1 MEQFIEKLAGVLDT
15 EQGLNADTAL
25 AGLDEWESLS
35 MVAFMAM
42 ANVAYGKKVSPDD
55 VKNAKTV
62 ADLYNLVK

>member
-1 MEQFIEKLAGVLDT
+1 MKQFIEKLVGVLDT
-15 EQGLNADTAL
+15 EQELNADVIL
-25 AGLDEWESLS
+25 ADLEEWESLS